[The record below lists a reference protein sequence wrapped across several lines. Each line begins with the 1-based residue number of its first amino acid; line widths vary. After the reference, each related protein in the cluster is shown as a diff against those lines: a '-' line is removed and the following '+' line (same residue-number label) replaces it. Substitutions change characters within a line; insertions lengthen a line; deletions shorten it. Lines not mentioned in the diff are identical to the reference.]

1 MTYAT
6 LTGTTVTLT
15 FPLAAAEGLRHA
27 IAVVAPQRPTSE
39 REELWQVW
47 GALVNPQP
55 PRAAPRPENER
66 RDGMRGLREV
76 AVRQARPEPV
86 DVMAVLDR
94 LMSSPCDACNGDC
107 GSANPPVIGCPQRE
121 AIEARATIAELIEAA
136 NRAHM
141 ALIGY
146 LPAHRNAVTDEAI
159 AKVSAALAHVGSAGG
174 AL

>member
-1 MTYAT
+1 MTTAT
-6 LTGTTVTLT
+6 LTDAATVTLA

-27 IAVVAPQRPTSE
+27 ITLAINERPTSE
-39 REELWQVW
+39 RDMLASIY

-66 RDGMRGLREV
+66 RDGMRGLRDV
-76 AVRQARPEPV
+76 AGREGARPEPV
-86 DVMAVLDR
+86 DVLATLEGAGNFLIAKGATPADVVALH
-94 LMSSPCDACNGDC
+94 
-107 GSANPPVIGCPQRE
+107 
-121 AIEARATIAELIEAA
+121 EARATIAELIEAA

-159 AKVSAALAHVGSAGG
+159 AKVSAALARVSGG
-174 AL
+174 AQ